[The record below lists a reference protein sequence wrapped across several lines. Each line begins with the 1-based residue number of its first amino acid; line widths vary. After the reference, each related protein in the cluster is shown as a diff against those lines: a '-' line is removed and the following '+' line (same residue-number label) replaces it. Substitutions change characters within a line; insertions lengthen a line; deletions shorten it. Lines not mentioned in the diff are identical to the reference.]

1 MIKGHGSPPDRGTF
15 LDPQVREMRVPVPS
29 CRVHIFLFSC
39 VGQFTASSPE
49 NGVGGC
55 PQCLSVVGPGG
66 SRIPPPGSGSGL
78 APLVTHTRVILAPRH
93 DPRRHRP
100 GIQEA
105 LAADGGARR
114 EGQRCF
120 GEPQGCDMISH
131 SQERECGAALHRP
144 LGCYQ
149 SGL

>member
-1 MIKGHGSPPDRGTF
+1 MGAPQIEAPFLIPRSERCVSPRPAAESTSF
-15 LDPQVREMRVPVPS
+15 S
-29 CRVHIFLFSC
+29 TFSC

-55 PQCLSVVGPGG
+55 PQYLSVVGPGG

-78 APLVTHTRVILAPRH
+78 APLVTHTRVTSAPRH

-105 LAADGGARR
+105 LAADGGTRR
-114 EGQRCF
+114 EGQRCL

-131 SQERECGAALHRP
+131 SQEREYGAALHGP